1 MKKKYRAYICI
12 LVFLNFLVGCAKS
25 YSPPVS
31 IPAEKF
37 SGDLYIAKKMPEVH
51 ISTTGNGIN
60 KGKIVSLGKAH
71 LKLQPFP
78 YWNLELLE
86 IPLAEIRSIRLK
98 KKSDIGKATAA
109 GFGSSFVLFGT
120 IGILSSQY
128 NEDYEAA
135 LLGSVIV
142 STAVGLI
149 AFTLSGISKAAEK
162 STYEL
167 HKMNLTQKQKVV
179 KKIMGIKK
187 ID

>member
-1 MKKKYRAYICI
+1 MNKKYRAYICI
-12 LVFLNFLVGCAKS
+12 LVFLNFLVGCVKS

-37 SGDLYIAKKMPEVH
+37 PGDLYTAKKMPEVQ
-51 ISTTGNGIN
+51 ILTTGNEIN
-60 KGKIVSLGKAH
+60 KGKIVSLGKTH

-86 IPLAEIRSIRLK
+86 IPLADIHSIQLK
-98 KKSDIGKATAA
+98 KKSGAGKAFAS

-120 IGILSSQY
+120 IGILTSQY
-128 NEDYEAA
+128 NEDYESA
-135 LLGSVIV
+135 LLGSAII

-149 AFTLSGISKAAEK
+149 AFTISGISKAAEK
-162 STYEL
+162 STYKL

-179 KKIMGIKK
+179 KKIMGIKN